1 MKTITKLCRDC
12 GNPIEST
19 DPRRVICESCRKKKL
34 EEKKD
39 AVRSLAVEDSSRRAA
54 APRHKGAPYKSI
66 EQCVREADAMGISY
80 GQYVARG
87 LDQVV

>member
-39 AVRSLAVEDSSRRAA
+39 AVRSLAVEDSSRRASR
-54 APRHKGAPYKSI
+54 PRAKSQPYKSI
-66 EQCVREADAMGISY
+66 EQCVREAKALGISY
-80 GQYVARG
+80 GQFVARG
-87 LDQVV
+87 LDRM

>member
-54 APRHKGAPYKSI
+54 APRHKCAPYKSI
-66 EQCVREADAMGISY
+66 EQCVREADALGIRY

-87 LDQVV
+87 LDQVA

>member
-39 AVRSLAVEDSSRRAA
+39 AVRSLAD
-54 APRHKGAPYKSI
+54 APCCEK
-66 EQCVREADAMGISY
+66 
-80 GQYVARG
+80 
-87 LDQVV
+87 

>member
-1 MKTITKLCRDC
+1 MNPITKLCRDC
-12 GNPIEST
+12 GTPIENT

-39 AVRSLAVEDSSRRAA
+39 AVRSLAAEDSSRRAA

-66 EQCVREADAMGISY
+66 RQCVREAAALGISY

-87 LDQVV
+87 LDRV